1 MHIFDSRNIIS
12 IIFVLG
18 CSIVLLVTLGTF
30 GIGGANQA
38 SLESRLKKLESQKI
52 KWLKIKPDIYSY
64 TIRAGCMYVVESSA
78 NVKGSLATY
87 DNDEDKLSI
96 DYLFIIA
103 KRALEKSARADIK
116 YHPTF
121 GIPNS
126 IDVDWRLDTI
136 DDECGYSLVKFSTP

>member
-30 GIGGANQA
+30 GIGGASKT
-38 SLESRLKKLESQKI
+38 SLESKLQKLESQKI
-52 KWLKIKPDIYSY
+52 KWLKIKPNTYSY
-64 TIRAGCMYVVESSA
+64 TIRAGCMYRVESSA
-78 NVKGSLATY
+78 KVNSGIPTY
-87 DNDEDKLSI
+87 DNNEDKLSI

-103 KRALEKSARADIK
+103 KRALEKSDRVDIK
-116 YHPTF
+116 YHPKF

-136 DDECGYSLVKFSTP
+136 DDECVYSLVRFNVP